1 MTLVE
6 LLCAAYVSL
15 LLPNADIAC
24 ENMETIVEVSDQYSV
39 DPAVMV
45 SLIYVESRWKPS
57 AVSSAG
63 ACGLTQILPKYS
75 AGTFGRFGRK
85 LNCRQLMNPTTNI
98 TRGTKILG
106 YFLQRYDENYRR
118 SLCTYNAGWSRC
130 KRSRRAHKGHRYAKK
145 VIKLARRIDREM
157 KEIQIEYEN
166 EVAPP
171 GCYE

>member
-24 ENMETIVEVSDQYSV
+24 ENMETIVEASEQHAV

-45 SLIYVESRWKPS
+45 SLIYVESRWKPT

-63 ACGLTQILPKYS
+63 ACGLTQVLPKYS
-75 AGTFGRFGRK
+75 AGTRGRFGKR
-85 LNCRQLMNPTTNI
+85 LTCRQLMNPTTSI
-98 TRGTKILG
+98 DRGTQILG
-106 YFLQRYDENYRR
+106 DFLKIYDEKYSR
-118 SLCTYNAGWSRC
+118 SHCAYNAGLSRC
-130 KRSRRAHKGHRYAKK
+130 KRARGKHKGYRYARK
-145 VIKLARRIDREM
+145 VTKLARKIDREM

-166 EVAPP
+166 EVDVP